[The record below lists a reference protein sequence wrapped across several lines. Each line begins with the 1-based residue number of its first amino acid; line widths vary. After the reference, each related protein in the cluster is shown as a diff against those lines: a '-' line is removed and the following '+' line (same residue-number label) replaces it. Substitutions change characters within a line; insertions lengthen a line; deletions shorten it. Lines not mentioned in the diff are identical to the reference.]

1 MTTNIIVIHGMR
13 TGEQN
18 KILKEFVQ
26 YLLHK
31 ETFNYHIAFLESES
45 QSLEVIIASLM
56 RKGIYQF
63 HIVPLLLFPAKHY
76 LYDIP
81 CILKRIKAVY
91 PELVFNI
98 AQPLGTHALMSYLI
112 RNKLDKA
119 INDDAMID
127 AVILMA
133 HGSTQ
138 YHQPNLILK
147 RLVKTCHVNDKP
159 VYMMTLYGEFSY
171 QSKLSKCAKQH
182 KKILIIP
189 VFLYDGYI
197 LKKMKLSIE
206 IMNLSASIVYSSA
219 INFSPILA
227 SIIRDR
233 VNQLE
238 VLKNVSHST

>member
-13 TGEQN
+13 AGEQN
-18 KILKEFVQ
+18 KILKKFVQ
-26 YLLHK
+26 YLLNK
-31 ETFNYHIAFLESES
+31 ETFNYHIAFLESEL
-45 QSLEVIIASLM
+45 QSLEVIITSLM
-56 RKGIYQF
+56 REGIYQF

-98 AQPLGTHALMSYLI
+98 AQPLGTHTLMSNLI
-112 RNKLDKA
+112 RNKLDEA

-147 RLVKTCHVNDKP
+147 RLVKTCHINDKP

-171 QSKLSKCAKQH
+171 QAMLSKCAKQH

-197 LKKMKLSIE
+197 LKKMKQSIE
-206 IMNLSASIVYSSA
+206 TMNLSALIIYSSA